1 MVTLFLLTACVV
13 ASFKAV
19 SATETDTKRTKVL
32 PHVVMMLVDDNGWAG
47 VGYNNP

>member
-1 MVTLFLLTACVV
+1 MVTLLLTAACVV
-13 ASFKAV
+13 ASFIAA
-19 SATETDTKRTKVL
+19 SAAETDTKRQKVL